1 MEFLVDDEE
10 VQNERDRGIEQRQ
23 KREFERELGVGSVD
37 EDGGWSE
44 MIEDNTVE
52 QIRECGFKRMI
63 TVVQPNP
70 TNKKCARQ
78 SGA

>member
-44 MIEDNTVE
+44 MIEDNRADQRVWF
-52 QIRECGFKRMI
+52 Q
-63 TVVQPNP
+63 
-70 TNKKCARQ
+70 TNDNRRSTESDK
-78 SGA
+78 